1 MSAAQPKPQPAG
13 IPYLTIFGI
22 VGTAVGIISFVQ
34 GISSS
39 IRRRRFKGAEEEFL
53 RYVESNKVISESL
66 SQVEQYQKAK
76 DSLRN
81 EIETQI
87 PKQARIAYLSNR
99 LEQLKDDLH
108 RSYREYEGIRKEL
121 SRDHVA
127 SELDQSIR
135 DAVTASTPQRRVQ
148 ESRNLYMLTLV
159 ILLLVFNVLP
169 IGPNNYFRIVGN
181 SIEYNIATLAA
192 VMLAGG
198 LCLIPVWL
206 LLLSFVSNN
215 NTVLWRFQRI
225 SAIRKKASLGL
236 LLLIPTVAVII
247 GFYYWNIAWISY
259 FYHGVYNG
267 NWINYAEAAFNIS
280 VVSFSIVV
288 AIPISLWQRRTT
300 AR

>member
-1 MSAAQPKPQPAG
+1 M
-13 IPYLTIFGI
+13 
-22 VGTAVGIISFVQ
+22 
-34 GISSS
+34 
-39 IRRRRFKGAEEEFL
+39 
-53 RYVESNKVISESL
+53 ISESL